1 MKRVRLTFPLLTREL
16 TEQAARR
23 RTYAVRVLYAG
34 FMFAV
39 FLFVYLRIS
48 KTVTTVGQMG
58 SSGTLLFS
66 LIVLLQ
72 LAAIVLYLPAA
83 MASAIAGER
92 ERGTL
97 GLLLTTDLSAWEII
111 LQKFCGRLLPV
122 ISCLMLALPLM
133 AVAYSFG
140 GLTLH
145 KVIGVWVLLIVG
157 CLHVGAVSLAASA
170 WCRSTVSAVALSYI
184 AGAILSV
191 PLISS
196 AFGSITGFARPAGN
210 NYMYYGNAV
219 GWGRANYGS
228 PYGALSSS
236 DIGRLLDWS
245 GPSLL
250 VVAFWLLLA
259 RIFLV
264 TRKDGPASRRMRR
277 LFARL
282 DRLMHAANDRFGG
295 GVVLVADAGG
305 LPVDDPVAWREM
317 NKRLT
322 ARPNYL
328 IRLFLLIECP
338 LILVCAYVAAFG
350 YQSAPPVGVMILL
363 LWALTVVVVAVTSVQ
378 AIAGERARQTLDVL
392 LTTPISGHDIIHQKM
407 AALRRLHILLFL
419 LVIQFATLRLFID
432 GPFDED
438 VLGGFLVHSLTGLI
452 CIPLLAWTAMYL
464 SLRMKS
470 RTQSLTAVLI
480 LCGVWLS
487 APVVATWIPGDW
499 VVFTAILISPFS
511 MSGIL
516 EMRGTFMGMNDA
528 FVVGMIAYSWYLF
541 WFIFVHNRCLRR
553 ADKYLGRTD
562 G

>member
-1 MKRVRLTFPLLTREL
+1 MKRARLSFPLLTREL

-23 RTYAVRVLYAG
+23 RTYAVRVIYAG

-48 KTVTTVGQMG
+48 KAVTTVGQMG

-72 LAAIVLYLPAA
+72 VAAIVLYLPAA

-145 KVIGVWVLLIVG
+145 NVLGVWVLLIVG
-157 CLHVGAVSLAASA
+157 CLHVGAVSIAASA
-170 WCRSTVSAVALSYI
+170 WCRSTVGAVAISYVVGVTLSAPIVFSTY
-184 AGAILSV
+184 
-191 PLISS
+191 
-196 AFGSITGFARPAGN
+196 GSISGFARPATT
-210 NYMYYGNAV
+210 NYLGGSAPYEELA
-219 GWGRANYGS
+219 ANY
-228 PYGALSSS
+228 SS
-236 DIGRLLDWS
+236 RLLDLA

-264 TRKDGPASRRMRR
+264 TRKDAPPARRMRR
-277 LFARL
+277 LFIYL
-282 DRLMHAANDRFGG
+282 DGLMHKANERFGG
-295 GVVLVADAGG
+295 VTLIADAGG
-305 LPVDDPVAWREM
+305 LPVHDPVSWREM

-338 LILVCAYVAAFG
+338 LILFCAYVAAFG
-350 YQSAPPVGVMILL
+350 DHSAPPVSTLILL
-363 LWALTVVVVAVTSVQ
+363 LWVLTVVIVAVTSVQ

-392 LTTPISGHDIIHQKM
+392 LTTPIGGHQIIYQKM
-407 AALRRLHILLFL
+407 AALRRLHLLLVL
-419 LVIQFATLRLFID
+419 LVIQFAALRLFYNID
-432 GPFDED
+432 TLAKFAA
-438 VLGGFLVHSLTGLI
+438 HCLTGLI
-452 CIPLLAWTAMYL
+452 CIPLLAWTAMYIG
-464 SLRMKS
+464 LRMKS
-470 RTQSLTAVLI
+470 RPQSLTAVLV
-480 LCGVWLS
+480 LCGAWL
-487 APVVATWIPGDW
+487 AVPVVATWVPGDA
-499 VVFTAILISPFS
+499 VVFISLLVSPFS
-511 MSGIL
+511 MPGMLEFHSGSSYWSPS
-516 EMRGTFMGMNDA
+516 ETFVIGML
-528 FVVGMIAYSWYLF
+528 AYGWYLF
-541 WFIFVHNRCLRR
+541 WFIFIHNRCLRQ
-553 ADKYLGRTD
+553 ADTYLGRTD